1 MYDIQQHPEEETVML
16 LHHHFVRMAKQQG
29 GKLAFIDR
37 TTDKR
42 VSYSRALLAS
52 LLIAD
57 KLKRYDKGFLGIML
71 PTSAGC
77 SLAILGTLMS
87 GRTPVMINYSTGAEN
102 NARYAQKKCDVRTII
117 TSRALIEKIGC
128 SEVEGMVFLED
139 IMQSISIAEKL
150 KAAVKSKLPASFIT
164 NNLIQGGD
172 ENDTVVILFT
182 SGSEKDPKAVQL
194 THKNIASNI
203 DNFSR
208 TYPLSSD
215 DRMLANLPFSHV
227 FGQTVNLW
235 ATLYHG
241 MTMIT
246 YANPLEYKA
255 VCDIV
260 REEKPTMMVG
270 TPSFFWGYVR
280 KSEPGD
286 FASLRFA
293 VSGADKC
300 PDALRQAYL
309 EKHGITLYEGYGATE
324 TSPVIS
330 VNSPQENRPGSVGKP
345 LPNVQVRIE
354 NYETGSPCAANEVG
368 RIIVAGDLVM
378 KGYLDDFEETSMRI
392 RHGWYDTG
400 DMGYLDED
408 GYLWHSGRLKR
419 FVKIGG
425 EMVSLV
431 KTEAVLESFLPD
443 DMHCCVV
450 DVPDAYK
457 GARIIAAV
465 TQQIDDKAIIK
476 KMAEKLPNIALPKQF
491 IVISELPKMGSGK
504 IDFRTAA
511 AMVLEMQHTKKSDRD
526 EKR

>member
-1 MYDIQQHPEEETVML
+1 MGML
-16 LHHHFVRMAKQQG
+16 LHHHFVRMAKQMG
-29 GKLAFIDR
+29 SKLAFIDR
-37 TTDKR
+37 TTDRR
-42 VSYSRALLAS
+42 VSYSKALVAS
-52 LLIAD
+52 LIIAD
-57 KLKRYDKGFLGIML
+57 KLKSYDKGFLGIML
-71 PTSAGC
+71 PTSVGC

-102 NARYAQKKCDVRTII
+102 NARYAQKKCDFRTII

-128 SEVEGMVFLED
+128 SEVPGMVFLED
-139 IMQSISIAEKL
+139 IMQGISIAEKL
-150 KAAVKSKLPASFIT
+150 KAAVKSKLPVSFIT
-164 NNLIQGGD
+164 GNLMQGGD

-208 TYPLSSD
+208 IYPLSSE
-215 DRMLANLPFSHV
+215 DRMLANLPFFHV

-235 ATLYHG
+235 TTLYHG

-246 YANPLEYKA
+246 YANPLEYKV

-345 LPNVQVRIE
+345 LPNVMVRIE
-354 NYETGSPCAANEVG
+354 NYETGGTCAANEVG
-368 RIIVAGDLVM
+368 RIMVAGDLVM
-378 KGYLDDFEETSMRI
+378 KGYLVDFEETSMRI

-408 GYLWHSGRLKR
+408 GYLWHAGRLKR

-431 KTEAVLESFLPD
+431 RTETVLESLLPD
-443 DMHCCVV
+443 EVYCCVV

-457 GARIIAAV
+457 GAKIIAAV
-465 TQQIDDKAIIK
+465 TQEIDDKVIIR
-476 KMAEKLPNIALPKQF
+476 KMAEELPNIALPKQF

-504 IDFRTAA
+504 IDFRAA
-511 AMVLEMQHTKKSDRD
+511 AALVIEMLHAKNI
-526 EKR
+526 